1 MTGPD
6 RNVYLSGEIIP
17 AAEASIDIAD
27 PAFLHGSA
35 VFTTMLASRGTVFR
49 FDRHLKRLSDNVNV
63 LGLDVEVTTGQLVS
77 GMYAVI
83 DANGLSEA
91 RCRITLT
98 PGPPDRKPVTLMTAD
113 PLPDYPAAWHRDGI
127 AVVVTS
133 LKQFSGD
140 PMAGRKTACYLPR
153 ILARREAAAKG
164 SEEALWF
171 TTDNH
176 LAEACFSNVFLVLN
190 GTVRTPPKDTPV
202 LPGVTR
208 EAVLELC
215 AERDIPADEEGRL
228 TVDDMLDAEEVFLT
242 SATMGIR
249 PVIRIEKHRVGTGTP
264 GDITRVL
271 TDAYRELVARECDRG
286 RDGNNTASDEEGA

>member
-1 MTGPD
+1 MTGHD
-6 RNVYLSGEIIP
+6 RNVYLSGNIIP

-27 PAFLHGSA
+27 PGFLHGSA

-63 LGLDVEVTTGQLVS
+63 LGLDVDITTAQLVS

-98 PGPPDRKPVTLMTAD
+98 PGPPGRKPVTLMTAD
-113 PLPDYPAAWHRDGI
+113 PLPDYPAEWYRDGI

-133 LKQFSGD
+133 LKQFPGD
-140 PMAGRKTACYLPR
+140 PMAGRKTSCYLPR

-164 SEEALWF
+164 TEEALWF

-176 LAEACFSNVFLVLN
+176 LAEACFSNVFLVRD

-215 AERDIPADEEGRL
+215 GERGIPADEKRPL
-228 TVDDMLDAEEVFLT
+228 TVDDMLTADEVFLT

-249 PVIRIEKHRVGTGTP
+249 PVVRIEKHRVGAGKP
-264 GDITRVL
+264 GDISRAL
-271 TDAYRELVARECDRG
+271 AGAYRELVARECDRG
-286 RDGNNTASDEEGA
+286 RAENETTPDEEGT